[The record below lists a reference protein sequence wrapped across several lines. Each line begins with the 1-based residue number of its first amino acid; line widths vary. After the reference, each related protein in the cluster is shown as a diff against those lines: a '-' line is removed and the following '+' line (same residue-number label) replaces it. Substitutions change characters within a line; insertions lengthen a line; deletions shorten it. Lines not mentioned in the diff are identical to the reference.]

1 MRDEEKERRK
11 RNVSHGR
18 FLTDFIKTPD
28 YIEACLIISKHIN
41 ECFGFSDMYDKM
53 APEFLPYRPL
63 KNSSERELFGLF
75 SKLEETSLVFETLY
89 GSLEHDYID
98 TPPGQKKKIEN
109 EIKSDWEKIEKVRRD
124 FVSKERFAE
133 IGKIYELAS
142 EYITSFISY
151 DDLFSHQRRIKT
163 IFNDFLNERC
173 IDHTISEYLREYEKI
188 TCRLSITAQNLIIEK
203 QFFEERAFYLENRG
217 SSKFISFCLINFLR
231 DSYSKKLLR
240 KCERCQEY
248 FTATRDHKDWK
259 YCPICSRKSSLS
271 KERSA
276 ELQRERR
283 TRLRQEKESKTLEN
297 KIATFMKY
305 TPTSTR
311 EEAQEYIKADTEL

>member
-1 MRDEEKERRK
+1 MRNEEKERRK

-28 YIEACLIISKHIN
+28 YVEACLIISKHIN

-109 EIKSDWEKIEKVRRD
+109 EIKSDWEKIEKVSRD
-124 FVSKERFAE
+124 FLSKERFAE

-173 IDHTISEYLREYEKI
+173 IDHTISEYLRECEKI
-188 TCRLSITAQNLIIEK
+188 TCNLSITAQNLIIEK
-203 QFFEERAFYLENRG
+203 QFFEERAFYLKNRG
-217 SSKFISFCLINFLR
+217 FSKFISFCLINFLK

-240 KCERCQEY
+240 KCKRCQEY
-248 FTATRDHKDWK
+248 FTATRDDKDWK
-259 YCPICSRKSSLS
+259 KCPICSRKNSMSQ
-271 KERSA
+271 KER
-276 ELQRERR
+276 REY
-283 TRLRQEKESKTLEN
+283 QKDYNKKKKKEKESKKLEAR
-297 KIATFMKY
+297 IANFMKN
-305 TPTSTR
+305 PNISR
-311 EEAQEYIKADTEL
+311 EEALEYIEADAEL